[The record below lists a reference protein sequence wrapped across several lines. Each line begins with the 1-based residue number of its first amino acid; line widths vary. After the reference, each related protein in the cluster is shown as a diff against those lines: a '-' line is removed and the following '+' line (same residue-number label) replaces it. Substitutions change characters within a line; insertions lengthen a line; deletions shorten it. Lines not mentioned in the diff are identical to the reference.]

1 MSLPPEQYVIDSDG
15 KKTGV
20 ILALSHYE
28 RLLEDL
34 HDLAVVTERREEDTL
49 TLEDLHEHLV
59 EVPAAVPT
67 RREPDNDAP

>member
-34 HDLAVVTERREEDTL
+34 HDLAVVAERRHEGTISFEE
-49 TLEDLHEHLV
+49 LHEHIG
-59 EVPAAVPT
+59 EVPPAART
-67 RREPDNDAP
+67 RREPENDAL

>member
-34 HDLAVVTERREEDTL
+34 HDLAVVAERRGEYTL
-49 TLEDLHEHLV
+49 TFEEVKQRLEADGII
-59 EVPAAVPT
+59 
-67 RREPDNDAP
+67 